1 VSTLRVGIAGAGGI
15 AQQHARAWQA
25 NEPRGKLVALA
36 DISPTRAQSIS
47 DTYTGGTAKVYANL
61 DDMIADKDVD
71 VIDICLPHDLH
82 ADAIIK
88 AAKAGKI
95 ILCEKPLCTT
105 MEDSLRISNTLKET
119 GARFMMAHNQLF
131 QPSLVEA
138 RQLLALGTIGK
149 PFVFRSVE
157 CFQNKGALLGT
168 SGRQKP
174 KDGGE
179 GAWEWRADVKRMG
192 GGEVLDTGWHSTYRL
207 LSLANSR
214 PVEVSAVMDRFLIPG
229 LPQEDTGAVTVV
241 FESGAIGQILT
252 TWAFSAMWDLQFEV
266 FGELGNLA
274 GTPTKVFHGLHGWAE
289 PAIKDVPSTH
299 TFTAE
304 VTHFLDV
311 IQNGAE
317 SLAPFEIGA
326 RVLQVTK
333 AAYKSVAEKRT
344 VALPEDAA
352 IEA

>member
-1 VSTLRVGIAGAGGI
+1 VSTIKVGIAGAGGI
-15 AQQHARAWQA
+15 AQAHSIAWRA
-25 NEPRGKLVALA
+25 NEPRGKVVAYA
-36 DISPTRAQSIS
+36 DISPTRAQALS
-47 DTYTGGTAKVYANL
+47 DSYTGGTATIYDTL
-61 DDMIADKDVD
+61 DAMIADPNVD

-88 AAKAGKI
+88 AAQAGKI

-105 MEDSLRISNTLKET
+105 MEDSLRISNVLKET
-119 GARFMMAHNQLF
+119 GATFMMAHNQLF

-149 PFVFRSVE
+149 PFVFRSIE

-168 SGRQKP
+168 QGKNKP

-179 GAWEWRADVKRMG
+179 SPWDWRADVKRMG

-207 LSLANSR
+207 LSLVNER
-214 PVEVSAVMDRFLIPG
+214 PVEVSAVTERFLIPG
-229 LPQEDTGAVTVV
+229 LPMEDTGLLTVV
-241 FESGAIGQILT
+241 FESGAVGQILT

-266 FGELGNLA
+266 FGEFGNLA
-274 GTPTKVFHGLHGWAE
+274 GTPTKVFHQLHGWSAPAE
-289 PAIKDVPSTH
+289 KEVPATH

-311 IQNGAE
+311 IQNNTP

-326 RVLQVTK
+326 RVLQLTK
-333 AAYKSVAEKRT
+333 AAYKSTVEKRT
-344 VALPEDAA
+344 IVLPGDAA